1 MRGGLH
7 EMIRC
12 KKIVAVLLAF
22 IMVLSLGSFAFG
34 EESDI
39 ADHWAK
45 EEIEY
50 LMGKGIV
57 SGYPDGSFKPDKQI
71 TRAEFVKMINYIFGY
86 SEKDSVSFTDVGEG
100 DWFYDEIGKAVKAGY
115 ISGYDDGTMK
125 PNNPITRQEVSKV
138 MGMVFDLNESEE
150 SAGDFVDA
158 DRIGDWARGY
168 VGILKDKGYISGY
181 PDGTFKPGNQITRA
195 ESVKIVVNASGL
207 IINAEGEYSEDAAG
221 NVLVNTSDVVLKD
234 MEIAGDLYL
243 VEGIGDGTVTLDN
256 VTVEGEVYI
265 RGGGEDSIIIIN
277 SKTGQIFVKKAEG
290 NVRLVLEGSTEVPFI
305 TLDDNGKLVIKE
317 GAKIDSIKV
326 IGKCSVEIEK
336 GAEAGL
342 IEVEAEGVEIESEGT
357 IASLKTTEEVKVNGK
372 VIEKDKEIKVE
383 DGKVEEIVEEIKEE
397 KPKEPEPSGP
407 SGPSP
412 TERAR
417 SAFLADLEDEVKS
430 ISGIANVEIVGGN
443 ITITF
448 KNVATVENIKGT
460 ANTFAGKLKGLVKE
474 GILTLNGETF
484 DLKSGNVVQ
493 DVAKSLL
500 EEIATNP
507 GAFISE
513 DKSIKVGYTAEIT
526 DKNDVRFTLSGS
538 LAFKVGNN

>member
-1 MRGGLH
+1 
-7 EMIRC
+7 MIRC

-22 IMVLSLGSFAFG
+22 TMVLSLGSFVFG

-50 LMGKGIV
+50 LMSKDVV

-86 SEKDSVSFTDVGEG
+86 SEKNSVSFTDVGEG

-181 PDGTFKPGNQITRA
+181 PDGTFKPGNSITRA

-221 NVLVNTSDVVLKD
+221 NVLVNISDVVLKD

-336 GAEAGL
+336 GAEVGQ
-342 IEVEAEGVEIESEGT
+342 IEVEAKGVEIESEGT
-357 IASLKTTEEVKVNGK
+357 IASLKTTEEVKLNGK
-372 VIEKDKEIKVE
+372 VIEKDKEIKIE

-407 SGPSP
+407 SEPSP
-412 TERAR
+412 AERAR
-417 SAFLADLEDEVKS
+417 SAFLADLKEEVKS
-430 ISGIANVEIVGGN
+430 ISVADVEIDGEN

-448 KNVATVENIKGT
+448 ENIAVETIKG
-460 ANTFAGKLKGLVKE
+460 AADSFAGTLKGLANE
-474 GILTLNGETF
+474 GTLTLNGKTF
-484 DLKSGNVVQ
+484 NLKNGNVVQ
-493 DVAKSLL
+493 DVARSLL

-513 DKSIKVGYTAEIT
+513 SKSVEIGYTARIT

>member
-1 MRGGLH
+1 MG
-7 EMIRC
+7 RC

-22 IMVLSLGSFAFG
+22 IMVLSLGSFVFG

-50 LMGKGIV
+50 LMSKGVV

-86 SEKDSVSFTDVGEG
+86 SEKGSVSFTDVGEG

-158 DRIGDWARGY
+158 DLIGDWAKGY

-181 PDGTFKPGNQITRA
+181 PDGTFKPGNPITRA

-234 MEIAGDLYL
+234 MKIAGDLYL

-326 IGKCSVEIEK
+326 IGKCSIEIEK
-336 GAEAGL
+336 GAEVGQ

-357 IASLKTTEEVKVNGK
+357 VNLLIATEEVKVNGK
-372 VIEKDKEIKVE
+372 VIEKDKEIKIE
-383 DGKVEEIVEEIKEE
+383 DGKAEEIEEE
-397 KPKEPEPSGP
+397 KPKESEPSGP
-407 SGPSP
+407 SGPSSA
-412 TERAR
+412 ERAR
-417 SAFLADLEDEVKS
+417 TAFLADLKEEVKS
-430 ISGIANVEIVGGN
+430 ISVADVEIDGED

-448 KNVATVENIKGT
+448 ENIAVETIKGT
-460 ANTFAGKLKGLVKE
+460 ADSFVGTLKGLVKE
-474 GILTLNGETF
+474 GTLTLNGETF

-493 DVAKSLL
+493 DVARSLL

-513 DKSIKVGYTAEIT
+513 GKSVEIRYTAGIT
-526 DKNDVRFTLSGS
+526 NKNDVRFTLSGN
-538 LAFKVGNN
+538 LAFKVKNN